1 MPSQRTLACRQ
12 NHAICSQIGI
22 IKNTVSDIGDNW
34 SSALLLPSDYPS
46 SKSWR
51 SPQYALGRALQDKPA
66 CHAYAHIET
75 HTHDNA
81 FYHGMMTRLSLDCQV
96 ASKQRGSS

>member
-22 IKNTVSDIGDNW
+22 IKNTVSDVGDNW

-51 SPQYALGRALQDKPA
+51 SPQYALGRALQGKPA
-66 CHAYAHIET
+66 NHTLIPFLAVLSQASLGWLANSTGLVSMRDT
-75 HTHDNA
+75 HT
-81 FYHGMMTRLSLDCQV
+81 R
-96 ASKQRGSS
+96 